1 MTTNIGKRDIKRL
14 YRIRDLIGEA
24 MLGQLIEAETLFY
37 TLVDE
42 VGLKS
47 EEAEALSLKMF
58 SGGYAYDSKELA
70 SIAQEDGIQFGLSS
84 RQMPFF
90 IKRFVKSTRIQAL
103 DTNPAQWRM
112 NGFKSF
118 EPPYI
123 CGYERPSIKSLTEE
137 RQMILKKLEDVNKIL
152 TTWPENITTLYIE
165 KTYLNNQ
172 IEILNE
178 KIQKMAGGK

>member
-24 MLGQLIEAETLFY
+24 MLGQLVEAETLFY
-37 TLVDE
+37 ALVDE

-47 EEAEALSLKMF
+47 EEAETMALKMF
-58 SGGYAYDSKELA
+58 TGGYTVDAKELA
-70 SIAQEDGIQFGLSS
+70 SIAQESGIQFGLSS

-90 IKRFVKSTRIQAL
+90 IKRFVKSTRIQTL
-103 DTNPAQWRM
+103 NTNPAQWRM

-137 RQMILKKLEDVNKIL
+137 RQLVIKKIEDVNKIL

-165 KTYLNNQ
+165 KTQLNDRL
-172 IEILNE
+172 EILNE
-178 KIQKMAGGK
+178 KIQKMIGG